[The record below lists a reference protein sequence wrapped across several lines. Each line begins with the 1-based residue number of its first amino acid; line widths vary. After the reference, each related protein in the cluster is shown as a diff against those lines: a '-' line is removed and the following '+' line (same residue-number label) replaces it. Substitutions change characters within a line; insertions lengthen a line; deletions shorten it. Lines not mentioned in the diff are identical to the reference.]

1 MGSVRPARRFD
12 ALRALTGPSL
22 PSRLSPDGGPPCA
35 FAPLQRSIAAPPHR
49 PADPKAGSSDDAS
62 SPGLSCLTTHA
73 GTADPRDRGASGPA
87 ACRVRGLST
96 PIAASTTIPPDAL
109 RRRSVHRLHPTRL
122 SPRTERVPS
131 REPRPSWRCSRRFA
145 SLPRGACGRG
155 RLQGFDPGASSF
167 CHSGPRR
174 VRRADAFLGFSPP
187 ERSPPSSWAPLSVAA
202 LPLARIGGVD
212 VPVRLR
218 HRVLRSERVGIVP
231 LGTAGSPGVLS
242 PCDRRGTTRVET
254 EGGRMVSPHGSG
266 ALQTTRT
273 DLSPLVDRPD
283 RSFRSGRRRRPSVNG
298 CQPLPFVRSEEHTSE
313 LQSQR

>member
-12 ALRALTGPSL
+12 ALRALTGPGL

-62 SPGLSCLTTHA
+62 SPRLPCLTTHA
-73 GTADPRDRGASGPA
+73 GTADPQNRGASGPA
-87 ACRVRGLST
+87 ACRVRGLGT

-109 RRRSVHRLHPTRL
+109 RRRSVRRLHPSRP

-145 SLPRGACGRG
+145 SPPRGACGRG

-174 VRRADAFLGFSPP
+174 VRRADAFLGFTPP
-187 ERSPPSSWAPLSVAA
+187 ERSPPSSWAPLWFAA
-202 LPLARIGGVD
+202 PPLTRIDGVD

-266 ALQTTRT
+266 ALQRPEPIQAPSST
-273 DLSPLVDRPD
+273 DPTGTFAPAGAAVLR
-283 RSFRSGRRRRPSVNG
+283 
-298 CQPLPFVRSEEHTSE
+298 
-313 LQSQR
+313 